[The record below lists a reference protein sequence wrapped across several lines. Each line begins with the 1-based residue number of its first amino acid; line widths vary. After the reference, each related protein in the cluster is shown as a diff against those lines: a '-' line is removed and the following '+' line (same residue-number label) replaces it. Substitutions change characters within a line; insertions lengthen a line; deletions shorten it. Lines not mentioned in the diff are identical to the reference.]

1 MMTKYLVISKHTFLL
16 KKLQKNEYIK
26 SLLSE
31 YLKKITDAKNRGN
44 IQQHSKY
51 DKK

>member
-16 KKLQKNEYIK
+16 KKLQKNEYIR

-31 YLKKITDAKNRGN
+31 YLKRVTDAKNRRN
-44 IQQHSKY
+44 IQQHCKH